1 MRAGA
6 VQAAARLC
14 ESVAT
19 AREPNAASPRLR
31 ARHPRAHPR
40 RRRSTRHVRPPQ
52 TAPRARRHR
61 LARVRR
67 ARGRPRARGVGVPR
81 SPPRPH
87 GARECKGAFV
97 KASAEV
103 PIVAVIRDR
112 VDAAALSH
120 ACDAARALTT
130 GDDPRDPAS
139 GAFAHSRVGQSRRGV
154 RVDGRAGS
162 ASRRGKS
169 RAPRRRR
176 RHAQTHRGERR
187 HL

>member
-14 ESVAT
+14 ESVAA
-19 AREPNAASPRLR
+19 AREPDAASLTSALDTL
-31 ARHPRAHPR
+31 ARILAADEARDTYALLKLPRALVHTVWPACAA
-40 RRRSTRHVRPPQ
+40 HEDD
-52 TAPRARRHR
+52 
-61 LARVRR
+61 
-67 ARGRPRARGVGVPR
+67 
-81 SPPRPH
+81 H
-87 GARECKGAFV
+87 GARGIRVRVVAAASTRCEACKGAFV

-112 VDAAALSH
+112 VDATALRA
-120 ACDAARALTT
+120 ACDAARAHH
-130 GDDPRDPAS
+130 RRRSRRSAS
-139 GAFAHSRVGQSRRGV
+139 GAAALSRDGQSGRGV

-176 RHAQTHRGERR
+176 RHPETHRGERR